1 MYKRILLAVDGSDNS
16 LRAADEAV
24 KVASLSEES
33 VIEIIYVVDFEKV
46 KSDVLRS
53 QTKTAL
59 DYSRRKHLIPFE
71 DKIKAEG
78 IAYEIKIFNGYP
90 GPTII
95 KYANDEAIDL
105 LVIGSRGLNILQ
117 EMVLGSV
124 SQKVVKRADCPVMIV
139 K

>member
-16 LRAADEAV
+16 LRATDEAV
-24 KVASLSEES
+24 KIASLNKDS
-33 VIEIIYVVDFEKV
+33 VIEIIYVVDYDKV
-46 KSDVLRS
+46 KTDVLHS
-53 QTKTAL
+53 ESKPAL

-71 DKIKAEG
+71 DKIKAYD
-78 IAYEIKIFNGYP
+78 INYEVKIFNGYP

-95 KYANDEAIDL
+95 KYANNEIVDL
-105 LVIGSRGLNILQ
+105 LIIGSRGLNALQ

-124 SQKVVKRADCPVMIV
+124 SHKVVKRAECPVMIV